1 MHRLPSR
8 GPYSPFSAGVR
19 TLLARTCIACGE
31 LADGDSFP
39 VINSTYR
46 RKTCHHCT
54 NARKKRDRIVRGIG
68 VPAPR
73 PPESLQIS
81 RKTRWS
87 KSDDDYL
94 REHIGDM
101 SYENIAI
108 VLGRSLRSVYKRREV
123 LGLAAVR
130 TKHRVEKPW
139 QIRQP

>member
-1 MHRLPSR
+1 MRLPSK
-8 GPYSPFSAGVR
+8 GPNSPFSAGAR
-19 TLLARTCIACGE
+19 TLLARTCVLCGE

-39 VINSTYR
+39 MLNATYR
-46 RKTCHHCT
+46 RKTCHNCT
-54 NARKKRDRIVRGIG
+54 NAKKKRDRIMRGIG

-73 PPESLQIS
+73 PPEALQIS

-94 REHIGDM
+94 REHLGDM

-108 VLGRSLRSVYKRREV
+108 VLGRSLRSVYKRREI